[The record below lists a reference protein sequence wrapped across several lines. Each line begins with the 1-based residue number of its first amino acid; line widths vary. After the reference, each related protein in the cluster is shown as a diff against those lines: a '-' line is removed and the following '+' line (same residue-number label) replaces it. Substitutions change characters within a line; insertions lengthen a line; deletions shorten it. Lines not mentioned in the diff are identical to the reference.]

1 MRSPAH
7 AGRTGVRQHHTTL
20 LLISVK
26 ALAEALGSP
35 WPRLELKRAPPA
47 RRRNKGVQKFP
58 VRFTAWQI
66 RRTEPIRSPD

>member
-35 WPRLELKRAPPA
+35 WPRA
-47 RRRNKGVQKFP
+47 G
-58 VRFTAWQI
+58 T
-66 RRTEPIRSPD
+66 